1 MSSETATVYL
11 VDDDPS
17 ILRAL
22 TRLLRAGGHQVSA
35 FRSPGEFL
43 AQHDATAPGCIVLD
57 LAMPGLNGLDLQTA
71 LAAAGCQ
78 QPIIFL
84 SGRGDVPSSVRA
96 MKAGAVDFLTKPV
109 SEADLQTAIQRAVE
123 RDRTMRRART
133 ELLAIGERLNA
144 LTPREREVLRHVVSG
159 RMNKQ
164 IAAELGTV
172 EKTVKVHRS
181 RVMEKMGV
189 RSLADLVRMA
199 ERFGAA
205 AALSDQRRYGVAIRL
220 WSNTKVAPGL
230 LSVALHGK
238 IPTPRRRHR

>member
-1 MSSETATVYL
+1 VNDESATVFL

-35 FRSPGEFL
+35 FRSPRDFL
-43 AQHDATAPGCIVLD
+43 AQHDAAVPGCVVLD
-57 LAMPGLNGLDLQTA
+57 LAMPGLNGLELQTA

-78 QPIIFL
+78 RPIVFI
-84 SGRGDVPSSVRA
+84 SGHGDVPSSVRA

-109 SEADLQTAIQRAVE
+109 SEENLLAAIQRAIE
-123 RDRTMRRART
+123 RDRLMRDARAQ
-133 ELLAIGERLNA
+133 LQAIGERLNR
-144 LTPREREVLRHVVSG
+144 LTPREREVLQHVVAG
-159 RMNKQ
+159 QLNKQ
-164 IAAELGTV
+164 IAADLGTV

-199 ERFGAA
+199 ERVG
-205 AALSDQRRYGVAIRL
+205 LTAITAYAD
-220 WSNTKVAPGL
+220 SPP
-230 LSVALHGK
+230 H
-238 IPTPRRRHR
+238 PPDTPLR

>member
-1 MSSETATVYL
+1 MNDESATVFL

-35 FRSPGEFL
+35 FRSPRDFL
-43 AQHDATAPGCIVLD
+43 AQHDAAVPGCVVLD
-57 LAMPGLNGLDLQTA
+57 LAMPGLNGLELQTA

-78 QPIIFL
+78 RPIVFI
-84 SGRGDVPSSVRA
+84 SGHGDVPSSVRA

-109 SEADLQTAIQRAVE
+109 SEENLLAAIQRAIE
-123 RDRTMRRART
+123 RDRLMRDARAQ
-133 ELLAIGERLNA
+133 LQAIGERLNR
-144 LTPREREVLRHVVSG
+144 LTPREREVLQHVVAG
-159 RMNKQ
+159 QLNKQ
-164 IAAELGTV
+164 IAADLGTV

-199 ERFGAA
+199 ERIGLTAITTY
-205 AALSDQRRYGVAIRL
+205 SD
-220 WSNTKVAPGL
+220 SPP
-230 LSVALHGK
+230 H
-238 IPTPRRRHR
+238 PPDTPLR

>member
-1 MSSETATVYL
+1 MNDESATVFL

-35 FRSPGEFL
+35 FRSPRDFL
-43 AQHDATAPGCIVLD
+43 AQHDAAVPGCVVLD
-57 LAMPGLNGLDLQTA
+57 LAMPGLNGLELQTA

-78 QPIIFL
+78 RPIVFI
-84 SGRGDVPSSVRA
+84 SGHGDVPSSVRA

-109 SEADLQTAIQRAVE
+109 SEENLLAAIQRAIE
-123 RDRTMRRART
+123 RDRLMRDARAQ
-133 ELLAIGERLNA
+133 LQAIGERLNR
-144 LTPREREVLRHVVSG
+144 LTPREREVLQHVVAG
-159 RMNKQ
+159 QLNKQ
-164 IAAELGTV
+164 IAADLGTV

-199 ERFGAA
+199 ERVGLTAITA
-205 AALSDQRRYGVAIRL
+205 YSD
-220 WSNTKVAPGL
+220 SPP
-230 LSVALHGK
+230 H
-238 IPTPRRRHR
+238 PPDTPLR

>member
-1 MSSETATVYL
+1 MSSETPTVYL

-22 TRLLRAGGHQVSA
+22 ARLLRAGGHQVSA
-35 FRSPGEFL
+35 FRSPREFL

-57 LAMPGLNGLDLQTA
+57 LAMPDLNGLELQTA
-71 LAAAGCQ
+71 LAATNCQ

-84 SGRGDVPSSVRA
+84 SGHGDVPSSVRA

-109 SEADLQTAIQRAVE
+109 SEADLQAAIQRAIE
-123 RDRTMRRART
+123 PDQRMRRARA
-133 ELLAIGERLNA
+133 ELLAFGERLNA

-159 RMNKQ
+159 KRNKQ
-164 IAAELGTV
+164 IAADLGIG

-181 RVMEKMGV
+181 RVMEKVGI

-199 ERFGAA
+199 ERVGTA
-205 AALSDQRRYGVAIRL
+205 AALSGQDSRGVI
-220 WSNTKVAPGL
+220 
-230 LSVALHGK
+230 
-238 IPTPRRRHR
+238 